1 MSFVKFALLLLG
13 STLVSSL
20 QDVPVGLCGQCEVNC
35 FEDCALKY
43 DREIIQPDNE
53 PFGGSLIEVGAVK
66 SHKGKPDVIDLAR
79 KAVNTEL
86 ARLKAKRDGG
96 KKCSKAEGC
105 KTAQTCAKNMHA
117 EISSLAA
124 IKENNQAEYEKFE
137 EQQLQDAHDISTS
150 GKNWADV
157 SGMKVTISD
166 IPEWHAPSPS
176 MLRHGINLA
185 AQNATKSSLRGN
197 LAPAPGINDPNDPLT
212 YYPLHP
218 VKLFVFSKGL
228 INLDQCLSYCLATT
242 CGCEGVPGMED
253 KSDMGKM
260 EEEGKKMG
268 THHSTPPVWKYR
280 KAKKEECG
288 NGLGDNKVIK
298 DLYVDFVPGVQGWI
312 EICTKKF
319 FDVQAGASAMLGLN
333 DPQKSL
339 DKCDCGVNRLD
350 CHEPEYGCSWN
361 HIKSRCEY
369 KAMHNTV
376 CYKRYT
382 FDDL

>member
-1 MSFVKFALLLLG
+1 
-13 STLVSSL
+13 VSSL
-20 QDVPVGLCGQCEVNC
+20 ENVPLGLCGICEVNC

-43 DREIIQPDNE
+43 DREIIQPDNAG
-53 PFGGSLIEVGAVK
+53 FGSSFMEVGAVK
-66 SHKGKPDVIDLAR
+66 SHKGKPNAKPDVIDLAK
-79 KAVNTEL
+79 KAIKTEL
-86 ARLKAKRDGG
+86 DRLKSKGG

-105 KTAQTCAKNMHA
+105 KTAQTCAKNMHS
-117 EISSLAA
+117 ELSSLAA
-124 IKENNQAEYEKFE
+124 IKENSKADYEKFN
-137 EQQLQDAHDISTS
+137 EQQIDEAHDISNS
-150 GKNWADV
+150 GKTWADV

-166 IPEWHAPSPS
+166 MPEWHAPSPS
-176 MLRHGINLA
+176 MLLHRMNLA
-185 AQNATKSSLRGN
+185 AQNATKSALRGN
-197 LAPAPGINDPNDPLT
+197 LAPAPGLNDPNDPLT

-218 VKLFVFSKGL
+218 VKLFSFSKGL
-228 INLDQCLSYCLATT
+228 INLDQCLNYCLATT
-242 CGCEGVPGMED
+242 CGCKGVPGMED

-260 EEEGKKMG
+260 EQEGKKAG
-268 THHSTPPVWKYR
+268 THHNTPPVWYYR

-288 NGLGDNKVIK
+288 HGLGTNKIIK
-298 DLYVDFVPGVQGWI
+298 DLYVDFSPGVDGWI
-312 EICTKKF
+312 EVCTKKF

-361 HIKSRCEY
+361 HVKSRCEY

-376 CYKRYT
+376 CYKRYV